1 MKADEILVPLD
12 ASPLAEGAPLRPDP
26 DLHARA
32 AEATTL
38 PAADPSDAEGEVV
51 GEAASYLKLFVAC
64 CGGGWSATR
73 SRESIAARAVTGH
86 DANSAMTRIAKR
98 RSS

>member
-1 MKADEILVPLD
+1 MKADEMLVPLD

-38 PAADPSDAEGEVV
+38 PAVDPSDAEGEVV
-51 GEAASYLKLFVAC
+51 GEAASSETVRRLLRERVVCNEIARIHRVA
-64 CGGGWSATR
+64 
-73 SRESIAARAVTGH
+73 
-86 DANSAMTRIAKR
+86 R
-98 RSS
+98 RHGS

>member
-1 MKADEILVPLD
+1 MLPR
-12 ASPLAEGAPLRPDP
+12 SPRGHHSGPTLIFM
-26 DLHARA
+26 RA

-38 PAADPSDAEGEVV
+38 PAVDPSDAEEEVV